1 MGRSTL
7 LFALLMMVV
16 IADLAGNHGV
26 VVGHIFGYLAAAGHW
41 THGVFDSLANF
52 FTSGR

>member
-7 LFALLMMVV
+7 LFTLLMLVI
-16 IADLAGNHGV
+16 IADLAGNNGI
-26 VVGHIFGYLAAAGHW
+26 VVGQVFSYAAAAGHW